1 MKILVTGACGFI
13 GHHAVEE
20 FSKHGH
26 EVIALD
32 RLDETSTMA
41 RLQGMENVRFVWHD
55 LRAPINDLV
64 AHLIGDVD
72 AIYHFAASTHVDR
85 SIANGMNFVYDNV
98 VGTGH
103 LLEYARGLEN
113 LKLLLNFSTDE
124 VFGPAEQ
131 GVAYK
136 EGDRHDARNPYSAT
150 KSGGEELAHAY
161 ANTYGL
167 PVMTTHCMNA
177 FGEGQHPE
185 KFVPFVIRSLI
196 KGSTVPIHVSPE
208 GEAGSRFYIYVKD
221 IAVIMR
227 RLLEKAVDGSISLPN
242 KMNIPGVAEVD
253 NLAMA
258 ELIAKHAGMELKSEP
273 IDFHSTRPGHDLRYA
288 LDGERIK
295 EYGLAEFTSM
305 DDGMAKTVAWYLSN
319 REWLLE

>member
-13 GHHAVEE
+13 GHHTLAE
-20 FSKHGH
+20 FAKNGH

-41 RLQGMENVRFVWHD
+41 RLKGLSNVRFIWHD
-55 LRAPINDLV
+55 LRAPLNDLV
-64 AHLIGDVD
+64 AHMIGPVD

-103 LLEYARGLEN
+103 LLEYARHVEG
-113 LKLLLNFSTDE
+113 LKLFLNFSTDE
-124 VFGPAEQ
+124 VFGPAPE
-131 GVAYK
+131 GVSYK
-136 EGDRHDARNPYSAT
+136 EFDRHDARNPYSAT
-150 KSGGEELAHAY
+150 KAGAEELVHAY
-161 ANTYGL
+161 GNTYGI

-185 KFVPFVIRSLI
+185 KFIPFVIRSLI
-196 KGSTVPIHVSPE
+196 NGTPVPIHVSPE
-208 GEAGSRFYIYVKD
+208 GHAGTRCYIYVKD
-221 IAVIMR
+221 IGVLMR
-227 RLLEKAVDGSISLPN
+227 RILEKVVEGSLSLPN
-242 KMNIPGVAEVD
+242 KMNIPGVEEVD

-258 ELIAKHAGMELKSEP
+258 QLIAKHAGLELKSEP

-288 LDGERIK
+288 LDGTRIK
-295 EYGLAEFTSM
+295 EYGLYDLTPM
-305 DDGMAKTVAWYLSN
+305 DEGMAKTVAWYLDN
-319 REWLLE
+319 PKWLLA